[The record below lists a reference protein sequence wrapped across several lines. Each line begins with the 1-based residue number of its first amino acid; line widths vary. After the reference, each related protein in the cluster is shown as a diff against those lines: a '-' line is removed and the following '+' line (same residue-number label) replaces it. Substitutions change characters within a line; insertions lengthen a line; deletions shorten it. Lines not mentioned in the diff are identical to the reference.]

1 MNENYLRDRFS
12 KLFFNI
18 FTKAILSFNSA
29 LCQEITFGISRNG
42 EEFSPLFVLYLEQ
55 TNEVLRWEKEADI

>member
-1 MNENYLRDRFS
+1 MNENYPRDRFS

-18 FTKAILSFNSA
+18 FTKAILSSKNA
-29 LCQEITFGISRNG
+29 RCQEIAIDILRNG

-55 TNEVLRWEKEADI
+55 TNEVLRCEKEADG

>member
-1 MNENYLRDRFS
+1 MNENYPRDRFS

-18 FTKAILSFNSA
+18 FTKAILSFKNAPMSRDYFDI
-29 LCQEITFGISRNG
+29 LRNG

-55 TNEVLRWEKEADI
+55 TNEVLRCEKEADG

>member
-1 MNENYLRDRFS
+1 MNESYPMDRFS

-18 FTKAILSFNSA
+18 FIKVILALKNA
-29 LCQEITFGISRNG
+29 LCQEIIPDILRNG

-55 TNEVLRWEKEADI
+55 TNEVLRCEKEADI